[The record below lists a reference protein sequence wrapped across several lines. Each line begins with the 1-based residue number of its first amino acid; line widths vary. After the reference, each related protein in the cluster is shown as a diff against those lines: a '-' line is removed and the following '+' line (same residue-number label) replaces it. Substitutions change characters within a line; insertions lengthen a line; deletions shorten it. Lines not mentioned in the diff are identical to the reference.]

1 MSRPLVSVCITTY
14 NHERY
19 IGACLQG
26 VLGQLEESQLEILV
40 GDDQSSDGTAA
51 LLKQMAAR
59 HPSIRHCRH
68 AERMGPARN
77 IAWLVEQA
85 RGQFIAHLDGD
96 DFWLPG
102 KLAAQLDYLVRTPDC
117 PAVYANTFC
126 IDDHGVALGL
136 FSDRASGRITA
147 RELVRY
153 GNFLNHSS
161 MLYRAEHKALLLR
174 PACNMLDF
182 SMHLNLASAGALG
195 YLQTPLSIYRA
206 GSLTSVLLGSNDL
219 VRELYWTALSGCHPG
234 LVDEADLRA
243 GIAVFMRSVFFRALR
258 SRSPALLRQ
267 WWGRALREAP
277 GSRFRLLLGAF
288 WSILR
293 TVLAAARARAGRSLT
308 GNRLQ
313 VLYPR

>member
-1 MSRPLVSVCITTY
+1 MSRPLVSICITTY

-19 IGACLQG
+19 IAACLQS
-26 VLGQLEESQLEILV
+26 VIGQLEESQLEILV

-51 LLKQMAAR
+51 LLEQMAAR

-102 KLAAQLDYLVRTPDC
+102 KLAAQLDYLARTPDC

-126 IDDHGVALGL
+126 IDEGGVALGL
-136 FSDRASGRITA
+136 FSNRCSGRVMA

-161 MLYRAEHKALLLR
+161 LLYRAEHKSQLLQ
-174 PACNMLDF
+174 PQCNLLDF
-182 SMHLNLASAGALG
+182 SIHLSLARCGALG
-195 YLQTPLSIYRA
+195 YLQIPLGVYRV
-206 GSLTSVLLGSNDL
+206 GSMSSVLVSHNDY
-219 VRELYWTALSGCHPG
+219 VRELYWGALCASRDM
-234 LVDEADLRA
+234 VYQDDLRV

-267 WWGRALREAP
+267 WWWRALREAP

-293 TVLAAARARAGRSLT
+293 TLLAAARARAGRSLT